1 MYLYL
6 YFLCLEYVVLQNYF
20 CYFAGILANLRISIK
35 KCTFDR
41 RSLKFLKDFL
51 RNKTNLIFIFLKGCT
66 VHHKKLWYK
75 DSTH

>member
-20 CYFAGILANLRISIK
+20 CYFAGILANLHISIK
-35 KCTFDR
+35 KCTFYR

-51 RNKTNLIFIFLKGCT
+51 RNKTNLMFIFLKGCT
-66 VHHKKLWYK
+66 VHHKKLW
-75 DSTH
+75 